1 MGQECSLAVVQQ
13 RGAVWD
19 PPFLVL
25 LSVAEARPCRTGI
38 AWPMLSAGAA
48 GHVAFLACYIY
59 KHTPV

>member
-1 MGQECSLAVVQQ
+1 M
-13 RGAVWD
+13 WD